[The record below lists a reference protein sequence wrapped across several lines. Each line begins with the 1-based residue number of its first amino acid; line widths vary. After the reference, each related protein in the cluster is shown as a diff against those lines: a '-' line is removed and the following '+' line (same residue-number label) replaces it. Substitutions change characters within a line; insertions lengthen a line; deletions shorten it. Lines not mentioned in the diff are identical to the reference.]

1 MSPPPARRPTGPTRR
16 LAIAP
21 APPARPAPARVRA
34 ALPAALLLA
43 GLMLAQAEA
52 ADEAPGR
59 PEADRTPAA
68 AAPASGPAATAS
80 PGAEPAEAAGSAAAR
95 GWTPIGRMGLVMYV
109 IVPVEHA
116 RDAGF
121 HQRVIDEA
129 CGPAPRCFLRLFTNS
144 QGVAPELPL
153 PEAIANEPTAMFQ
166 RSDKRGSQEFRWSCR
181 LQIDSVSCF

>member
-1 MSPPPARRPTGPTRR
+1 MSPPPARRTTGPTRR

-21 APPARPAPARVRA
+21 EPPRPAPARIRA

-43 GLMLAQAEA
+43 GLMLAQAGA
-52 ADEAPGR
+52 AGEAPGR
-59 PEADRTPAA
+59 PAPADRTPVV

-80 PGAEPAEAAGSAAAR
+80 PGAEPAEATGPAAAR